1 MEYNRKLVK
10 KLIRP
15 IHINYISEV
24 FFKNNIEE
32 TRSEINKMIREA
44 EENAESDRQLRELI
58 DARNGAEAAFHEVK
72 RELKERDA
80 VLTESVKSSV
90 NAAIVVVEDA
100 IRGEDADAMR
110 TAVEKLWES
119 ARPVMEA
126 NAQQQAQPA
135 DDGVVDAE
143 FTETK

>member
-1 MEYNRKLVK
+1 
-10 KLIRP
+10 
-15 IHINYISEV
+15 
-24 FFKNNIEE
+24 
-32 TRSEINKMIREA
+32 
-44 EENAESDRQLRELI
+44 LRELI
-58 DARNGAEAAFHEVK
+58 DARNGAEAAVHEVK